1 MMTPTRPYFLRAVY
15 EWILDNECTPFL
27 AVNADAPGVEV
38 PREYVEDGQITLNLA
53 PSAIVDLQMTNDGIE
68 FSARFS
74 GVAQLVSVPMAAVM
88 GIFAR
93 ENGQGMAFPDEPGF
107 DVDVTE
113 EDADQGNAP
122 EPLRSI
128 DGIQESDAKVSDET
142 AGIDPSDDD
151 PEPPRP
157 SGRPQLKVV
166 K

>member
-74 GVAQLVSVPMAAVM
+74 GVAQLVRVPMVAVM

-107 DVDVTE
+107 DVDIIE
-113 EDADQGNAP
+113 GGADEDKAP

-128 DGIQESDAKVSDET
+128 DGVQASDSEVQDET
-142 AGIDPSDDD
+142 AEVDTSDDD